1 MATAFISRNR
11 PMIIRGTPMNIETIA
26 NPRVLKPDE
35 SILFPETMATIGS
48 SIPARIIKRALRLRL
63 FITS

>member
-1 MATAFISRNR
+1 
-11 PMIIRGTPMNIETIA
+11 
-26 NPRVLKPDE
+26 
-35 SILFPETMATIGS
+35 MATIGS